1 MNLKKIQAMPFAPFH
16 EESKVRWKVTVK
28 VKEPVVD
35 GERLL
40 VVDFLEN
47 LSCTAYRRD
56 MPSFRI
62 VCAKKSKEVK
72 GINHEGRIQQKVLNC
87 FSTPMWWYNEYVLI
101 SPREEEALRRFL
113 KAEKTENH
121 QMDNLCKWIKQTRQE
136 MKKRSMEKRGELM
149 DEDYRLCPEALPE
162 GLIDYIRRE
171 VLPEDRVIIYK
182 RGNVNGICTVC
193 GTQVHARGRR
203 FTQSAY
209 ATCPNCGAR
218 VICVLEDGCAFAA
231 NYIENIVA
239 VQKGTDGETVFFRQ
253 WLLHRDNSA
262 RWEHIEDFLQET
274 VRYAIRGNKTAKWQ
288 KQGKESYY
296 MRTERYELDEWTRWQ
311 DNRIYDG
318 SYFFY
323 PTGIEEALSGTAMQ
337 YADLEGYLE
346 ERGHNKNPIYF
357 LEYHARYPVIEFL
370 WKAGYQNIVHNRI
383 FGMDRE
389 NRNAIL
395 WERKKLKEC
404 FKFPLRILKLM
415 PPEEW
420 SLNDIQRVNDLWEK
434 YGGKVT
440 DTEIR
445 LVLQSKVDIQLWSRA
460 TTYANAGR
468 ILKYIK
474 NQTDKRKEKNP
485 DKRSISQNDTAQA
498 YRDYLQECEQLHLDL
513 HDKEILF
520 PKDLTAAHNRTMEQV
535 KFEKNKADQEKFQ
548 KAVEKLE
555 KFAWGEGE
563 FFIRPAREQME
574 LTAEGKALHHC
585 VGGYIKRMA
594 EGETAIFFL
603 RKVSE
608 PDKPFYTLEL
618 QKKRVIQ
625 CRTEHNASYD
635 RKPDVKKF
643 VDMWMEKVVKKGG
656 KKKAKEATA

>member
-1 MNLKKIQAMPFAPFH
+1 MNLKKIKAMPFAPFRR
-16 EESKVRWKVTVK
+16 ESMERWRVT

-47 LSCTAYRRD
+47 TACVSYKRET
-56 MPSFRI
+56 PSFRI
-62 VCAKKSKEVK
+62 VCGKKSREVK
-72 GINHEGRIQQKVLNC
+72 GITHEGKIQQKVLD
-87 FSTPMWWYNEYVLI
+87 FFRRFAGEYAII

-113 KAEKTENH
+113 KAEKTGNH
-121 QMDNLCKWIKQTRQE
+121 QLDNLCKWIEQTRRE
-136 MKKRSMEKRGELM
+136 MKKRSMEERGKLM

-171 VLPEDRVIIYK
+171 VLPKDRVIIYK

-193 GTQVHARGRR
+193 GTQVHAMGRR

-218 VICVLEDGCAFAA
+218 VPCVLEDGCAFAA

-239 VQKGTDGETVFFRQ
+239 VQKGTDGKTVFFRQ
-253 WLLHRDNSA
+253 WLLRRDHTA

-274 VRYAIRGNKTAKWQ
+274 VRYAIRGAKTAKWQ
-288 KQGKESYY
+288 KQGKWNYY
-296 MRTERYELDEWTRWQ
+296 MKTERYELDEWTRWS

-318 SYFFY
+318 GYYFY
-323 PTGIEEALSGTAMQ
+323 TGGIEEALSGTAMQ

-346 ERGHNKNPIYF
+346 EKRHNRNPIYF
-357 LEYHARYPVIEFL
+357 LEYHAKYPVIEFL
-370 WKAGYQNIVHNRI
+370 WKAGYRNIVHNRV
-383 FGMDRE
+383 FGMSKE
-389 NRNAIL
+389 NRNAIR
-395 WERKKLKEC
+395 WERKKLRDC

-420 SLNDIQRVNDLWEK
+420 SLNDIQRVNDLWER
-434 YGGKVT
+434 YGGKIT

-445 LVLQSKVDIQLWSRA
+445 LVLESKVDIQLWSRA
-460 TTYANAGR
+460 TAYASVGR
-468 ILKYIK
+468 ILKYIQK
-474 NQTDKRKEKNP
+474 QTEKRKEENP
-485 DKRSISQNDTAQA
+485 DRRNVSKGESARI

-535 KFEKNKADQEKFQ
+535 KFERNKADQEKFQ

-555 KFAWGEGE
+555 KFAWSEGE

-585 VGGYIKRMA
+585 VGGYIRDMA

-635 RKPDVKKF
+635 RNLDVKNF

-656 KKKAKEATA
+656 KKKAKEAAA

>member
-1 MNLKKIQAMPFAPFH
+1 MNLKKIQAMPFAPFC
-16 EESKVRWKVTVK
+16 EESGVRWKVTVQ
-28 VKEPVVD
+28 EPVED

-47 LSCTAYRRD
+47 TACVSYKRET
-56 MPSFRI
+56 PSFRI
-62 VCAKKSKEVK
+62 VCAKKSREVK
-72 GINHEGRIQQKVLNC
+72 GITHEGKIQQKVLDS
-87 FSTPMWWYNEYVLI
+87 FRRFAGEYAMI

-113 KAEKTENH
+113 KAEKTGNH
-121 QMDNLCKWIKQTRQE
+121 QLDNLCKWIEQTRRE
-136 MKKRSMEKRGELM
+136 MKKRSMEERGELM

-171 VLPEDRVIIYK
+171 VLPKDRVIIYK

-193 GTQVHARGRR
+193 GTQVHAMGRR

-218 VICVLEDGCAFAA
+218 VPCVLEDGCAFAA

-323 PTGIEEALSGTAMQ
+323 PTGIEEALSGTVMQ

-370 WKAGYQNIVHNRI
+370 WKAGYRNIVHNRI

-420 SLNDIQRVNDLWEK
+420 KLDDVQRANYLWK
-434 YGGKVT
+434 NYGERIT
-440 DTEIR
+440 DAEMR
-445 LVLQSKVDIQLWSRA
+445 MALQSRTDVQNLTGA
-460 TTYANAGR
+460 MPYAGIGK
-468 ILKYIK
+468 ILKYIQK
-474 NQTDKRKEKNP
+474 QTEKRKEEKGHTTYTLEGII
-485 DKRSISQNDTAQA
+485 RA
-498 YRDYLQECEQLHLDL
+498 YRDYLRECEQLHFDL
-513 HDKEILF
+513 HDREILF
-520 PKDLTAAHNRTMEQV
+520 PKDLVAAHDRTMKQIA
-535 KFEKNKADQEKFQ
+535 FEKNKADQEKFQ

-555 KFAWGEGE
+555 KFAWSEGE

-585 VGGYIKRMA
+585 VGGYIRDMA

-635 RKPDVKKF
+635 RKPDVKNF

-656 KKKAKEATA
+656 KKKAKEAAA

>member
-1 MNLKKIQAMPFAPFH
+1 MDLKKIQAMPFAPFH
-16 EESKVRWKVTVK
+16 EESGVRWKVT

-136 MKKRSMEKRGELM
+136 MKKRSMEERGELM

-162 GLIDYIRRE
+162 GLINYIRRE
-171 VLPEDRVIIYK
+171 VLPNDRVIIYK

-323 PTGIEEALSGTAMQ
+323 TGGIEEALRGTAMQ

-346 ERGHNKNPIYF
+346 ERGHNRNPIYF
-357 LEYHARYPVIEFL
+357 LEYHAKYPVIEFL
-370 WKAGYQNIVHNRI
+370 WKAGYRNIVHNRI

-585 VGGYIKRMA
+585 VGGYIRDMA
-594 EGETAIFFL
+594 EEKTAIFFL
-603 RKVSE
+603 RKANE

-635 RKPDVKKF
+635 RNPDVKNF

-656 KKKAKEATA
+656 KKKAKEAAA

>member
-1 MNLKKIQAMPFAPFH
+1 MNLKKIQAMPFAPFRR
-16 EESKVRWKVTVK
+16 ESMERWRVT

-35 GERLL
+35 GERML

-47 LSCTAYRRD
+47 TACVSYKRET
-56 MPSFRI
+56 PSFRI
-62 VCAKKSKEVK
+62 VCGKKSREVK
-72 GINHEGRIQQKVLNC
+72 GITHEGKIQQKVLDS
-87 FSTPMWWYNEYVLI
+87 FRRFAGEYAMI

-357 LEYHARYPVIEFL
+357 LEYHAKYPVIEFL
-370 WKAGYQNIVHNRI
+370 WKAGYRNIVHNRI

-420 SLNDIQRVNDLWEK
+420 KLDDVKRANYLWK
-434 YGGKVT
+434 NYGERIT
-440 DTEIR
+440 DAEMQTA
-445 LVLQSKVDIQLWSRA
+445 LQSRTDVQSLTGA
-460 TTYANAGR
+460 MPYAGIGR
-468 ILKYIK
+468 VLKYIQK
-474 NQTDKRKEKNP
+474 QTEKRKGEE
-485 DKRSISQNDTAQA
+485 RDTTYTLEGIIRA
-498 YRDYLQECEQLHLDL
+498 YRDYLQECEQLHFDL
-513 HDKEILF
+513 HDREILF
-520 PKDLTAAHNRTMEQV
+520 PKDLVAAHDRTMKQIA
-535 KFEKNKADQEKFQ
+535 FEKNKADQEKFR
-548 KAVEKLE
+548 KAVNKLE
-555 KFAWGEGE
+555 KFTWQKGE
-563 FFIRPAREQME
+563 FLIRPAREQME

-585 VGGYIKRMA
+585 VGGYIRDMA
-594 EGETAIFFL
+594 EEKTAIFFL

-618 QKKRVIQ
+618 QKKKVVQ

-635 RKPDVKKF
+635 RNPDVKNF
-643 VDMWMEKVVKKGG
+643 VDMWMEKVVKSGG
-656 KKKAKEATA
+656 NKKAKEAAA

>member
-16 EESKVRWKVTVK
+16 EESKVRWKVT

-311 DNRIYDG
+311 GNRIYDG

-370 WKAGYQNIVHNRI
+370 WKAGYRNIVHNRI

-585 VGGYIKRMA
+585 VGGYIRDMA
-594 EGETAIFFL
+594 EEKTAIFFL
-603 RKVSE
+603 RKANE

-635 RKPDVKKF
+635 RNPDVKNF

-656 KKKAKEATA
+656 KKKAKEAAA

>member
-1 MNLKKIQAMPFAPFH
+1 MDLKKIQAMPFAPFH
-16 EESKVRWKVTVK
+16 EESGVRWKVT

-136 MKKRSMEKRGELM
+136 MKKRSMEERGELM

-162 GLIDYIRRE
+162 GLINYIRRE
-171 VLPEDRVIIYK
+171 VLPNDRVIIYK

-323 PTGIEEALSGTAMQ
+323 TGGIEEALRGTAMQ

-346 ERGHNKNPIYF
+346 ERGHNRNPIYF
-357 LEYHARYPVIEFL
+357 LEYHAKYPVIEFL
-370 WKAGYQNIVHNRI
+370 WKAGYRNIVHNRI

-520 PKDLTAAHNRTMEQV
+520 PKDLTAAHSRTMEQV

>member
-1 MNLKKIQAMPFAPFH
+1 MNLKKIQAMPFAPFRR
-16 EESKVRWKVTVK
+16 ESMERWRVT

-370 WKAGYQNIVHNRI
+370 WKAGYRNIVHNRI

-585 VGGYIKRMA
+585 VGGYIRRMA

-603 RKVSE
+603 RKANE

-635 RKPDVKKF
+635 RNTDVKKF
-643 VDMWMEKVVKKGG
+643 VDMWIEKIVKKGG
-656 KKKAKEATA
+656 KKKAKEAAA

>member
-16 EESKVRWKVTVK
+16 EESKVRWKVT

-323 PTGIEEALSGTAMQ
+323 PTGIEEALSGTVMQ

-370 WKAGYQNIVHNRI
+370 WKAGYRNIVHNRI
-383 FGMDRE
+383 FSMDRE

>member
-1 MNLKKIQAMPFAPFH
+1 MNLKKIQAMPFAPFRR
-16 EESKVRWKVTVK
+16 ESMERWRVT

-35 GERLL
+35 GERML

-47 LSCTAYRRD
+47 TACVSYKRET
-56 MPSFRI
+56 PSFRI
-62 VCAKKSKEVK
+62 VCGKKSGEVK
-72 GINHEGRIQQKVLNC
+72 GITHEGKVQQKVLDS
-87 FSTPMWWYNEYVLI
+87 FRRFTGEYAMI

-113 KAEKTENH
+113 KAEKTGNH
-121 QMDNLCKWIKQTRQE
+121 QLDNLCKWVEQTRQE
-136 MKKRSMEKRGELM
+136 MKKRSMEERGELM
-149 DEDYRLCPEALPE
+149 DEDYRLCPEALP
-162 GLIDYIRRE
+162 GGMIDYIRRE
-171 VLPEDRVIIYK
+171 VLPKDRVIIYK
-182 RGNVNGICTVC
+182 KGNVQGTCSVC
-193 GTQVHARGRR
+193 GRKVHARGRR
-203 FTQSAY
+203 FVQGTRVN
-209 ATCPNCGAR
+209 CPNCGTG
-218 VICVLEDGCAFAA
+218 VSCVLENGSVFAS

-239 VQKGTDGETVFFRQ
+239 VQKGTDGKTVFFRQ

-274 VRYAIRGNKTAKWQ
+274 VRYAIRRNKTAKWQ

-323 PTGIEEALSGTAMQ
+323 TGGIEEALSGTAMQ

-346 ERGHNKNPIYF
+346 EGGYRNAIYF
-357 LEYHARYPVIEFL
+357 LEYHAKYPVIEFL
-370 WKAGYQNIVHNRI
+370 WKTGYRNIVHNRI

-389 NRNAIL
+389 NRNAIH

-420 SLNDIQRVNDLWEK
+420 KLDDVQRANYLWK
-434 YGGKVT
+434 NYGERIT
-440 DTEIR
+440 DAEMQTA
-445 LVLQSKVDIQLWSRA
+445 LQSRTDVQSLTGA
-460 TTYANAGR
+460 MPYAGIGK
-468 ILKYIK
+468 ILKYIQK
-474 NQTDKRKEKNP
+474 QTEKRKEEKGHTTYTLEGII
-485 DKRSISQNDTAQA
+485 RA
-498 YRDYLQECEQLHLDL
+498 YRDYLRECEQLHFDL
-513 HDKEILF
+513 HDREILF
-520 PKDLTAAHNRTMEQV
+520 PKDLVAAHDRTMKQIA
-535 KFEKNKADQEKFQ
+535 FEKNKADQEKFQ
-548 KAVEKLE
+548 KAVNKLE
-555 KFAWGEGE
+555 KFAWQKGG
-563 FFIRPAREQME
+563 FLIRPAREQME

-585 VGGYIKRMA
+585 VGGYIRDMA
-594 EGETAIFFL
+594 EEKTAIFFL
-603 RKVSE
+603 RKANE

-635 RKPDVKKF
+635 RNPDVKNF

-656 KKKAKEATA
+656 KKKAKEAAA

>member
-16 EESKVRWKVTVK
+16 EESKVRWKVT

-370 WKAGYQNIVHNRI
+370 WKAGYRNIVHNRI

-485 DKRSISQNDTAQA
+485 DKRSISQNDTAKA

-656 KKKAKEATA
+656 KKKAKEAAA

>member
-16 EESKVRWKVTVK
+16 EESKVRWKVT

-182 RGNVNGICTVC
+182 RGNVQGTCSVC
-193 GTQVHARGRR
+193 GRKVHARGRR
-203 FTQSAY
+203 FVQGTRVN
-209 ATCPNCGAR
+209 CPNCGTG
-218 VICVLEDGCAFAA
+218 VSCVLENGSAFAS

-274 VRYAIRGNKTAKWQ
+274 ARYAIRGNKTAKWQ

-323 PTGIEEALSGTAMQ
+323 PGGIEEALSGTAMQ

-346 ERGHNKNPIYF
+346 EKRHNRNPIYF
-357 LEYHARYPVIEFL
+357 LEYHAKYPVIEFL
-370 WKAGYQNIVHNRI
+370 WKAGYRNIVHYRI

-404 FKFPLRILKLM
+404 FRFPLRILRLM

-420 SLNDIQRVNDLWEK
+420 SLNDIQRVNDLWER
-434 YGGKVT
+434 YGGKIT
-440 DTEIR
+440 DTEIQ
-445 LVLQSKVDIQLWSRA
+445 LVLESKVDIQLWSGA
-460 TTYANAGR
+460 TPYANAGR

-474 NQTDKRKEKNP
+474 NQTDKREEKNP
-485 DKRSISQNDTAQA
+485 DRRIISQNDTARV
-498 YRDYLQECEQLHLDL
+498 YRDYLQECEQLHIDL
-513 HDKEILF
+513 QDKEILF

-555 KFAWGEGE
+555 NFAWSEGE

-585 VGGYIKRMA
+585 VGGYIRRMA

-603 RKVSE
+603 RKANE
-608 PDKPFYTLEL
+608 PDRPFYTLEL

-635 RKPDVKKF
+635 RNPDVKNF

-656 KKKAKEATA
+656 KKKAKEAAA

>member
-16 EESKVRWKVTVK
+16 EESKVRWKVT

-370 WKAGYQNIVHNRI
+370 WKAGYRNIVHNRI

-420 SLNDIQRVNDLWEK
+420 RLIYIQRVNDLWEK

-635 RKPDVKKF
+635 RNPDVKNF

-656 KKKAKEATA
+656 NKKAKEAAA

>member
-1 MNLKKIQAMPFAPFH
+1 MNLKKIQAMPFAPFC
-16 EESKVRWKVTVK
+16 EESGVRWKVT

-47 LSCTAYRRD
+47 TACVSYKRET
-56 MPSFRI
+56 PSFRI
-62 VCAKKSKEVK
+62 VCAKKSREVK
-72 GINHEGRIQQKVLNC
+72 GITHEGKIQQKVLDS
-87 FSTPMWWYNEYVLI
+87 FRRFAGEYAII

-113 KAEKTENH
+113 KAEKTRNH
-121 QMDNLCKWIKQTRQE
+121 QLDNLYTWIKQTRRE
-136 MKKRSMEKRGELM
+136 MKKRSMEERGELM

-171 VLPEDRVIIYK
+171 VLPKDRVIIYK

-193 GTQVHARGRR
+193 GTQVRTMGRR

-218 VICVLEDGCAFAA
+218 VSCVLEDGCAFAA

-239 VQKGTDGETVFFRQ
+239 VQKGTDGKTVFFRQ
-253 WLLHRDNSA
+253 WLLRRDHTA

-274 VRYAIRGNKTAKWQ
+274 VRYAIRGAKTAKWQ
-288 KQGKESYY
+288 KQGKWNYY
-296 MRTERYELDEWTRWQ
+296 MKTERYELDEWTRWS

-318 SYFFY
+318 GYYFY
-323 PTGIEEALSGTAMQ
+323 TGGIEEALSGTAMQ
-337 YADLEGYLE
+337 YADLDGYLAA
-346 ERGHNKNPIYF
+346 ERPNKNPIYF
-357 LEYHARYPVIEFL
+357 LEYHAKYPVIEFL
-370 WKAGYQNIVHNRI
+370 WKAGYRNIVHNRI

-420 SLNDIQRVNDLWEK
+420 KLDDVQRANYLWK
-434 YGGKVT
+434 NYGERIT
-440 DTEIR
+440 DAEMR
-445 LVLQSKVDIQLWSRA
+445 MALQSRTDVQNLTGA
-460 TTYANAGR
+460 MPYAGIGK
-468 ILKYIK
+468 ILKYIQK
-474 NQTDKRKEKNP
+474 QTEKRKEEKGHTTYTLEGII
-485 DKRSISQNDTAQA
+485 RA
-498 YRDYLQECEQLHLDL
+498 YRDYLRECEQLHFDL
-513 HDKEILF
+513 HDREILF
-520 PKDLTAAHNRTMEQV
+520 PKDLVAAHDRTMEQV
-535 KFEKNKADQEKFQ
+535 EFEKNKADQEKFQ

-555 KFAWGEGE
+555 KFAWSEGE

-574 LTAEGKALHHC
+574 LTAEGKDLHHC
-585 VGGYIKRMA
+585 VGGYIRDMA

-608 PDKPFYTLEL
+608 PDKHFYTLEL

-635 RKPDVKKF
+635 RNPDVKNF

-656 KKKAKEATA
+656 NKKAKEAAA

>member
-1 MNLKKIQAMPFAPFH
+1 MNLKKIQAMPFAPFC
-16 EESKVRWKVTVK
+16 EESEVRWKVT

-40 VVDFLEN
+40 VVDFLKN
-47 LSCTAYRRD
+47 TACNVYARNT
-56 MPSFRI
+56 PSFRI

-370 WKAGYQNIVHNRI
+370 WKAGYRNIVHNRI

-635 RKPDVKKF
+635 RNPDVKNF

-656 KKKAKEATA
+656 NKKAKEAAA

>member
-16 EESKVRWKVTVK
+16 EESGVRWKVT

-136 MKKRSMEKRGELM
+136 MKKRSMEERGELM

-162 GLIDYIRRE
+162 GLINYIRRE
-171 VLPEDRVIIYK
+171 VLPNDRVIIYK

-370 WKAGYQNIVHNRI
+370 WKAGYRNIVHNRI

-635 RKPDVKKF
+635 RNPDVKNF

-656 KKKAKEATA
+656 NKKAKEAAA

>member
-16 EESKVRWKVTVK
+16 EESKVRWKVT

-370 WKAGYQNIVHNRI
+370 WKAGYRNIVHNRI

-585 VGGYIKRMA
+585 VGGYIRDMA
-594 EGETAIFFL
+594 EEKTAIFFL
-603 RKVSE
+603 RKANE

-635 RKPDVKKF
+635 RNPDVKNF
-643 VDMWMEKVVKKGG
+643 VDMWMEKIVKSGG
-656 KKKAKEATA
+656 KKKAKEAAA

>member
-16 EESKVRWKVTVK
+16 EESGVRWRVT

-136 MKKRSMEKRGELM
+136 MKKRSMEERGELM

-162 GLIDYIRRE
+162 GLINYIRRE
-171 VLPEDRVIIYK
+171 VLPKDRVIIYK
-182 RGNVNGICTVC
+182 KGNVNGICTVC

-218 VICVLEDGCAFAA
+218 VPCVLEDGCAFAA

-239 VQKGTDGETVFFRQ
+239 VQKGTDGKTVFFRQ
-253 WLLHRDNSA
+253 WLLRRDHTA

-311 DNRIYDG
+311 DNRMYDG

-323 PTGIEEALSGTAMQ
+323 TGGIEEALSGTAMQ

-346 ERGHNKNPIYF
+346 ERGHNRNPIYF
-357 LEYHARYPVIEFL
+357 LEYHAKYPVIEFL
-370 WKAGYQNIVHNRI
+370 WKAGYRNIVHNRI

-415 PPEEW
+415 PPEKW
-420 SLNDIQRVNDLWEK
+420 SLNDIQRINDLWK
-434 YGGKVT
+434 SYGGKIT
-440 DTEIR
+440 DDEIR

>member
-1 MNLKKIQAMPFAPFH
+1 MNLKKIQAMPFAPFC
-16 EESKVRWKVTVK
+16 EESGVRWKVT

-35 GERLL
+35 GERML

-47 LSCTAYRRD
+47 TACVSYKRET
-56 MPSFRI
+56 PSFRI
-62 VCAKKSKEVK
+62 VCAKKSREVK
-72 GINHEGRIQQKVLNC
+72 GITHEGKIQQKVLDS
-87 FSTPMWWYNEYVLI
+87 FRRFTGEYAMI

-113 KAEKTENH
+113 KAEKTGNH
-121 QMDNLCKWIKQTRQE
+121 QLDNLCTWVEQTRQE
-136 MKKRSMEKRGELM
+136 MKKRSMEERGELM

-162 GLIDYIRRE
+162 GLINYIRRE
-171 VLPEDRVIIYK
+171 VLPKDRVIIYK

-193 GTQVHARGRR
+193 GTQVRAMGRR
-203 FTQSAY
+203 FVQGTRVN
-209 ATCPNCGAR
+209 CPSCGTR
-218 VICVLEDGCAFAA
+218 VSCVLENGCVFAS
-231 NYIENIVA
+231 NYIKNIVA

-346 ERGHNKNPIYF
+346 EKGHNRNLIYF
-357 LEYHARYPVIEFL
+357 LEYHAKYPVVEFL
-370 WKAGYQNIVHNRI
+370 WKAGYRNIVHNRI

-420 SLNDIQRVNDLWEK
+420 KLDDVKRANYLWK
-434 YGGKVT
+434 NYGERIT
-440 DTEIR
+440 DAEMQTA
-445 LVLQSKVDIQLWSRA
+445 LQSRLDVQSLTGA
-460 TTYANAGR
+460 MPYAGIGK
-468 ILKYIK
+468 ILKYIQK
-474 NQTDKRKEKNP
+474 QTEKRKGEE
-485 DKRSISQNDTAQA
+485 RDTTYTPEGMIRT
-498 YRDYLQECEQLHLDL
+498 YRDYLRECEQLHFDL
-513 HDKEILF
+513 HDREILF
-520 PKDLTAAHNRTMEQV
+520 PKDLVAAHDRTMKQIA
-535 KFEKNKADQEKFQ
+535 FEKNKADQEKFR

-555 KFAWGEGE
+555 KFAWSEGE

-585 VGGYIKRMA
+585 VGGYIKCMA

-635 RKPDVKKF
+635 RKPDVKNF

-656 KKKAKEATA
+656 NKKAKEAAA

>member
-16 EESKVRWKVTVK
+16 EESGVRWRVT

-370 WKAGYQNIVHNRI
+370 WKAGYRNIVHNRI

-603 RKVSE
+603 
-608 PDKPFYTLEL
+608 
-618 QKKRVIQ
+618 
-625 CRTEHNASYD
+625 
-635 RKPDVKKF
+635 
-643 VDMWMEKVVKKGG
+643 
-656 KKKAKEATA
+656 

>member
-16 EESKVRWKVTVK
+16 EESKVRWKVT

-370 WKAGYQNIVHNRI
+370 WKAGYRNIVHNRI

-585 VGGYIKRMA
+585 VGGYIRDMA
-594 EGETAIFFL
+594 EEKTAIFFL
-603 RKVSE
+603 RKANE
-608 PDKPFYTLEL
+608 PDKPFYTLGL

-635 RKPDVKKF
+635 RNPDVKNF

-656 KKKAKEATA
+656 KKKAKEAAA

>member
-16 EESKVRWKVTVK
+16 EESKVRWKVT

-193 GTQVHARGRR
+193 GTQVRAMGRR

-218 VICVLEDGCAFAA
+218 VSCVLEDGCAFAA

-239 VQKGTDGETVFFRQ
+239 AQKGTDGETVFFRQ

-288 KQGKESYY
+288 KQGKDNYY

-311 DNRIYDG
+311 GNRIYDG

-323 PTGIEEALSGTAMQ
+323 TGGIEEALSGTAMQ

-346 ERGHNKNPIYF
+346 EKRYNKNPIYF
-357 LEYHARYPVIEFL
+357 LEYHAKYPVIEFL
-370 WKAGYQNIVHNRI
+370 WKAGYRNIVHNRI

-420 SLNDIQRVNDLWEK
+420 KLDDVKRANYLWK
-434 YGGKVT
+434 NYGERIT
-440 DTEIR
+440 DAEMR
-445 LVLQSKVDIQLWSRA
+445 MALQSRTDVQNLTGA
-460 TTYANAGR
+460 MPYAGIGK
-468 ILKYIK
+468 ILKYIQK
-474 NQTDKRKEKNP
+474 QTEKRKEEKGHTTYTP
-485 DKRSISQNDTAQA
+485 EGIIRA
-498 YRDYLQECEQLHLDL
+498 YRDYLRECEQLHFDL
-513 HDKEILF
+513 HDREILF

-555 KFAWGEGE
+555 NFAWSEGE

-585 VGGYIKRMA
+585 VGGYIRDMA
-594 EGETAIFFL
+594 EEKTAIFFL

-635 RKPDVKKF
+635 RNPDVKNF
-643 VDMWMEKVVKKGG
+643 VDMWMEKVVLKG
-656 KKKAKEATA
+656 KKKAKEAAA

>member
-16 EESKVRWKVTVK
+16 EESKVRWKVT

-296 MRTERYELDEWTRWQ
+296 MRTERYEMDEWTRWQ

-323 PTGIEEALSGTAMQ
+323 TGGIEEALSGTAMQ

-346 ERGHNKNPIYF
+346 EKRYNKNPIYF
-357 LEYHARYPVIEFL
+357 LEYHAKYPVIEFL
-370 WKAGYQNIVHNRI
+370 WKAGYRNIVHNRI

>member
-16 EESKVRWKVTVK
+16 EESKVRWKVT

-370 WKAGYQNIVHNRI
+370 WKAGYRNIVHNRI

-585 VGGYIKRMA
+585 VGGYIRDMA
-594 EGETAIFFL
+594 EEKTAIFFL
-603 RKVSE
+603 RKANE

-635 RKPDVKKF
+635 RNPDVKNF

>member
-16 EESKVRWKVTVK
+16 EESKVRWKVT

-370 WKAGYQNIVHNRI
+370 WKAGYRNIVHNRI

-585 VGGYIKRMA
+585 VGGYIRDMA
-594 EGETAIFFL
+594 EEKTAIFFL
-603 RKVSE
+603 RKANE

-635 RKPDVKKF
+635 RNPDVKNF

-656 KKKAKEATA
+656 KKKATEAAA

>member
-16 EESKVRWKVTVK
+16 EESKVHWKVT

-87 FSTPMWWYNEYVLI
+87 FSTPMWRYNEYVLI

-311 DNRIYDG
+311 GNRIYDG

-370 WKAGYQNIVHNRI
+370 WKAGYRNIVHNRI

-635 RKPDVKKF
+635 RNPDVKNF

-656 KKKAKEATA
+656 NKKAKEAAA

>member
-16 EESKVRWKVTVK
+16 EESKVRWKVT

-370 WKAGYQNIVHNRI
+370 WKAGYRNIVHNRI

-555 KFAWGEGE
+555 KFAWSEGE

-585 VGGYIKRMA
+585 VGGYIRDMA
-594 EGETAIFFL
+594 EEKTAIFFL
-603 RKVSE
+603 RKANE

-635 RKPDVKKF
+635 RNPDVKNF

-656 KKKAKEATA
+656 KKKAKEAAA

>member
-16 EESKVRWKVTVK
+16 EESGVRWKVT

-136 MKKRSMEKRGELM
+136 MKKRSMEERGELM

-357 LEYHARYPVIEFL
+357 LEYHARYLVIEFL
-370 WKAGYQNIVHNRI
+370 WKAGYRNIVHNRI

>member
-1 MNLKKIQAMPFAPFH
+1 MNLKKIQAMPFAPFC
-16 EESKVRWKVTVK
+16 EESGVRWKVT

-40 VVDFLEN
+40 VVDFLKN
-47 LSCTAYRRD
+47 TACNVYARNT
-56 MPSFRI
+56 PSFRI
-62 VCAKKSKEVK
+62 VCAKKSKEVR
-72 GINHEGRIQQKVLNC
+72 GINHEGRMQQKVLDC
-87 FSTPMWWYNEYVLI
+87 FSGSMWWNEYVLI
-101 SPREEEALRRFL
+101 SPREEKLLQRFL
-113 KAEKTENH
+113 KSTGTRNH
-121 QMDNLCKWIKQTRQE
+121 QLDNLWKWVMQTRE
-136 MKKRSMEKRGELM
+136 YMKTKDRKERGELM
-149 DEDYRLCPEALPE
+149 DEDYRLCPEALP
-162 GLIDYIRRE
+162 GGMIDYIRRE
-171 VLPEDRVIIYK
+171 VLPKDRVIIYK

-203 FTQSAY
+203 FTQS
-209 ATCPNCGAR
+209 TRVNCPNCGAR
-218 VICVLEDGCAFAA
+218 VSCVLEDGSAFAA
-231 NYIENIVA
+231 NYIENIIA
-239 VQKGTDGETVFFRQ
+239 VQKGTDGKTVFFRQ
-253 WLLHRDNSA
+253 WLLRRDHTA

-274 VRYAIRGNKTAKWQ
+274 VRYAIRGAKTAKWQ
-288 KQGKESYY
+288 KQGKDNYY
-296 MRTERYELDEWTRWQ
+296 MRTERYELDEWTRWS

-318 SYFFY
+318 GYYFY
-323 PTGIEEALSGTAMQ
+323 TGGIETALQGPAMQ
-337 YADLEGYLE
+337 YADIDDYLAAV
-346 ERGHNKNPIYF
+346 RHNKNPIYF
-357 LEYHARYPVIEFL
+357 LEYHARYPVVEFL
-370 WKAGYQNIVHNRI
+370 WKAGYRNIVHNRI

-420 SLNDIQRVNDLWEK
+420 NLNDIQRVNDLWER
-434 YGGKVT
+434 YGGKIT
-440 DTEIR
+440 DTEIQ
-445 LVLQSKVDIQLWSRA
+445 LVLESKVDIQLWSGA
-460 TTYANAGR
+460 TPYANAGR

-474 NQTDKRKEKNP
+474 NQTDKREEKNP
-485 DKRSISQNDTAQA
+485 DRRIISQNDTARV
-498 YRDYLQECEQLHLDL
+498 YRDYLQECEQLHIDL

-535 KFEKNKADQEKFQ
+535 KFERNKADQEKFQ

-555 KFAWGEGE
+555 NFAWSEGE

-574 LTAEGKALHHC
+574 LMAEGKTLHHC

-635 RKPDVKKF
+635 RNPDVKNF

-656 KKKAKEATA
+656 KKKAKEAAA

>member
-16 EESKVRWKVTVK
+16 EESKVRWKVT

-274 VRYAIRGNKTAKWQ
+274 VRYVIRGNKTAKWQ

-370 WKAGYQNIVHNRI
+370 WKAGYRNIVHNRI

-585 VGGYIKRMA
+585 VGGYIRDMA
-594 EGETAIFFL
+594 EEKTAIFFL
-603 RKVSE
+603 RKANE

-635 RKPDVKKF
+635 RNPDVKNF

-656 KKKAKEATA
+656 KKKAKEAAA

>member
-1 MNLKKIQAMPFAPFH
+1 MNLKKIQAMPFAPFC
-16 EESKVRWKVTVK
+16 EESGVHWKVT

-47 LSCTAYRRD
+47 TACVSYKRET
-56 MPSFRI
+56 PSFRI
-62 VCAKKSKEVK
+62 VCAKKSREVK
-72 GINHEGRIQQKVLNC
+72 GITHEGKIQQKVLDS
-87 FSTPMWWYNEYVLI
+87 FRRFTGEYAMI

-113 KAEKTENH
+113 KAEKTGNH
-121 QMDNLCKWIKQTRQE
+121 QLDNLCTWVEQTRQE
-136 MKKRSMEKRGELM
+136 MKKRSMEERGELM

-162 GLIDYIRRE
+162 GMIDYIRRE

-182 RGNVNGICTVC
+182 KGNVHGTCSVC
-193 GTQVHARGRR
+193 GRKVHARDRR
-203 FTQSAY
+203 FVQGTRVN
-209 ATCPNCGAR
+209 CPSCGTR
-218 VICVLEDGCAFAA
+218 VSCVLENGSVFAS

-296 MRTERYELDEWTRWQ
+296 MRTERYELDEWTRWS

-318 SYFFY
+318 GYYFY
-323 PTGIEEALSGTAMQ
+323 TGGIETALSGTAMQ
-337 YADLEGYLE
+337 YADLEGYLAA
-346 ERGHNKNPIYF
+346 ERCNKNTIYF

-370 WKAGYQNIVHNRI
+370 WKAGYRNIVHNRI

-389 NRNAIL
+389 NRNAIR
-395 WERKKLKEC
+395 WERKKLRDC

-415 PPEEW
+415 PPEKW
-420 SLNDIQRVNDLWEK
+420 SLNDIQRINDLWK
-434 YGGKVT
+434 SYGGKIT
-440 DTEIR
+440 DDEIR

-460 TTYANAGR
+460 KTYANAGR

-535 KFEKNKADQEKFQ
+535 KFERNKADQEKFQ

-555 KFAWGEGE
+555 KFAWSEGE

-603 RKVSE
+603 RKANE

-635 RKPDVKKF
+635 RNPDVKNF
-643 VDMWMEKVVKKGG
+643 VDMWMEKVVKKGR
-656 KKKAKEATA
+656 KKKAKEAAA

>member
-1 MNLKKIQAMPFAPFH
+1 MDLKKIQAMPFAPFH
-16 EESKVRWKVTVK
+16 EESGVRWKVT

-136 MKKRSMEKRGELM
+136 MKKRSMEERGELM

-162 GLIDYIRRE
+162 GLINYIRRE
-171 VLPEDRVIIYK
+171 VLPNDRVIIYK

-323 PTGIEEALSGTAMQ
+323 TGGIEEALRGTAMQ

-370 WKAGYQNIVHNRI
+370 WKAGYRNIVHNRI

-656 KKKAKEATA
+656 KKKAKEAAA

>member
-1 MNLKKIQAMPFAPFH
+1 MNLKKIQAMPFAPFC
-16 EESKVRWKVTVK
+16 EESEVRWKVT

-40 VVDFLEN
+40 VVDFLKN
-47 LSCTAYRRD
+47 TACNVYARNT
-56 MPSFRI
+56 PSFRI

-72 GINHEGRIQQKVLNC
+72 GINHEGRIQQKVLDC
-87 FSTPMWWYNEYVLI
+87 FSGSMWWNEYVLI

-113 KAEKTENH
+113 KAEKTGNH
-121 QMDNLCKWIKQTRQE
+121 QLDNLCTWVEQTRQE
-136 MKKRSMEKRGELM
+136 MKKRSMEERGELM

-162 GLIDYIRRE
+162 GMIDYIRRE
-171 VLPEDRVIIYK
+171 VLPKDRVIIYK

-370 WKAGYQNIVHNRI
+370 WKAGYRNIVHNRI

-635 RKPDVKKF
+635 RNPDVKNF

-656 KKKAKEATA
+656 NKKAKEAAA

>member
-1 MNLKKIQAMPFAPFH
+1 MNLKKIQAMPFAPFRR
-16 EESKVRWKVTVK
+16 ESMERWRVT

-35 GERLL
+35 GERML

-47 LSCTAYRRD
+47 TACVSYKRET
-56 MPSFRI
+56 PSFRI
-62 VCAKKSKEVK
+62 VCGKKSREVK
-72 GINHEGRIQQKVLNC
+72 GITHEGKIQQKVLDS
-87 FSTPMWWYNEYVLI
+87 FRRFTGEYAMI

-113 KAEKTENH
+113 KAEKTGNH
-121 QMDNLCKWIKQTRQE
+121 QLDNLCTWVEQTRQE
-136 MKKRSMEKRGELM
+136 MKKRSMEERGELM

-162 GLIDYIRRE
+162 GMIDYIRRE

-182 RGNVNGICTVC
+182 KGNVQGTCSVC
-193 GTQVHARGRR
+193 GRKVHTIGRR
-203 FTQSAY
+203 FVQGTRVS
-209 ATCPNCGAR
+209 CPSCGAR
-218 VICVLEDGCAFAA
+218 VSCVLEDGCAFAA

-288 KQGKESYY
+288 KQGKWNYY
-296 MRTERYELDEWTRWQ
+296 MKTERYSLDEWTRWQ
-311 DNRIYDG
+311 GNRIYDG

-323 PTGIEEALSGTAMQ
+323 PGGTEEALSGTAMQ

-357 LEYHARYPVIEFL
+357 LEYHAKYPVIEFL
-370 WKAGYQNIVHNRI
+370 WKAGYRNIVHNRI

-389 NRNAIL
+389 NRNAIR
-395 WERKKLKEC
+395 WERKRLKEC

-415 PPEEW
+415 PSEEW
-420 SLNDIQRVNDLWEK
+420 KLDDVQRANYLWK
-434 YGGKVT
+434 NYGERIT
-440 DTEIR
+440 DAEMQTA
-445 LVLQSKVDIQLWSRA
+445 LQSRTDVQSLTVA
-460 TTYANAGR
+460 MPYAGIGK
-468 ILKYIK
+468 ILKYIQK
-474 NQTDKRKEKNP
+474 QTEKRKEEKGHTTYTLEGII
-485 DKRSISQNDTAQA
+485 RA
-498 YRDYLQECEQLHLDL
+498 YRDYLRECEQLHFDL
-513 HDKEILF
+513 HDREILF
-520 PKDLTAAHNRTMEQV
+520 PKDLVAAHDRTMKQIA
-535 KFEKNKADQEKFQ
+535 FEKNKADQEKFQ

-555 KFAWGEGE
+555 KFAWSEGE

-574 LTAEGKALHHC
+574 LAAEGKALHHC

-603 RKVSE
+603 RKANE

-635 RKPDVKKF
+635 RKPDVKNF
-643 VDMWMEKVVKKGG
+643 VDMWMEKIVKKGG
-656 KKKAKEATA
+656 KKKAKEAAA

>member
-16 EESKVRWKVTVK
+16 EESGVRWKVT

-136 MKKRSMEKRGELM
+136 MKKRSMEERGELM

-162 GLIDYIRRE
+162 GLINYIRRE
-171 VLPEDRVIIYK
+171 VLPNDRVIIYK

-370 WKAGYQNIVHNRI
+370 WKAGYRNIVHNRI

-643 VDMWMEKVVKKGG
+643 VDMWMEKVVKSGG
-656 KKKAKEATA
+656 KKKAKEAAA

>member
-16 EESKVRWKVTVK
+16 EESKVRWKVT

-72 GINHEGRIQQKVLNC
+72 GINHEGRIQQKVPNC

-370 WKAGYQNIVHNRI
+370 WKAGYRNIVHNRI

-635 RKPDVKKF
+635 RNPDVKNF

-656 KKKAKEATA
+656 NKKAKEAAA